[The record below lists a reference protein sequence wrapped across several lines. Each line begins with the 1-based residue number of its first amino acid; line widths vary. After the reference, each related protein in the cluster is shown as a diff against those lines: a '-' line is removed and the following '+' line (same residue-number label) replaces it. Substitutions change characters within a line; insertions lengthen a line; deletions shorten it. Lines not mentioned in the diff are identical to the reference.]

1 MPCGLEMGYKKPTII
16 EIYIE
21 CFLAPSTLTVSRLF
35 EIVPV
40 LKEKGF
46 TDIELQPSFQV
57 ATGEPNLQPR
67 IRCWSGDRKKLIQLS
82 QDNLV
87 VNLVG
92 DYPGWRAFTE
102 LLESA
107 VSAVCNS
114 IGEFAIVSMNL
125 NTIDRFS
132 VPVKSYVFD
141 HYVNCGGK
149 MVPEW
154 YKGSREALDI
164 TLGRGLVKEDTWNR
178 RINVKVRRRD
188 PVVIEF
194 RVGLHNVV
202 TSGKS
207 WKAVLET
214 LHDES
219 NEIFESLITDSTRS
233 EIMGGFVE

>member
-1 MPCGLEMGYKKPTII
+1 MGYKKPTII

-21 CFLAPSTLTVSRLF
+21 CFLAPSTLTVSRVF
-35 EIVPV
+35 DVVPA

-57 ATGEPNLQPR
+57 GIGEANLQPR
-67 IRCWSGDRKKLIQLS
+67 IRCWSEGRKKLIQLS
-82 QDNLV
+82 EDNLI

-92 DYPGWRAFTE
+92 EYPGWPTFTE

-107 VSAVCNS
+107 VSVVGS
-114 IGEFAIVSMNL
+114 RIGEFAIASMKL

-132 VPVKSYVFD
+132 VPVESYVFD
-141 HYVNCGGK
+141 RYVNCGGK
-149 MVPEW
+149 IVPEW
-154 YKGSREALDI
+154 YKGSREALDL
-164 TLGRGLVKEDTWNR
+164 TLGRALVKEDTWNR
-178 RINVKVRRRD
+178 QINVKVRRRE

-202 TSGKS
+202 GSDKS
-207 WKAVLET
+207 WKDVLET

-219 NEIFESLITDSTRS
+219 NQLFESLITDTTRN
-233 EIMGGFVE
+233 EIMGGLVE

>member
-1 MPCGLEMGYKKPTII
+1 MGYKKPTII

-21 CFLAPSTLTVSRLF
+21 CFLAPSTLTVSRFF
-35 EIVPV
+35 EIVPA

-57 ATGEPNLQPR
+57 GIGEPNLQPR
-67 IRCWSGDRKKLIQLS
+67 IRCWSEGRKKLVQIS
-82 QDNLV
+82 EDNLI

-92 DYPGWRAFTE
+92 EYPGWPAFTE

-107 VSAVCNS
+107 VSVVAS
-114 IGEFAIVSMNL
+114 RIGEFAIASMNL
-125 NTIDRFS
+125 HTIDRFS
-132 VPVKSYVFD
+132 VPVESYALER
-141 HYVNCGGK
+141 YVDCGGK
-149 MVPEW
+149 IVPEW

-178 RINVKVRRRD
+178 QINVKVRRRE

-194 RVGLHNVV
+194 RVGLHNVIG
-202 TSGKS
+202 SGKS
-207 WKAVLET
+207 WKHVLET

-219 NEIFESLITDSTRS
+219 NEIFESLVTDTTRN
-233 EIMGGFVE
+233 EIMGGLVE